1 VKELIVMAKAQPR
14 MLTFATAGTGSS
26 GHLSAILFNSMAGLD
41 MLHVPYKSV
50 AQATTDLI
58 SGQIQVMFPSFTSV
72 LPHLKARRVRAL
84 AVTSAQRSALLPDMP
99 TVAEGGVVGYQ
110 MTIWNGILGP
120 AHMPQPIIAKL
131 NAQLQAIASE
141 RDAKE
146 RFASIGADS
155 DYSTPE
161 ALNTFLKLEIA
172 KWNKILR
179 AVDARIE

>member
-1 VKELIVMAKAQPR
+1 
-14 MLTFATAGTGSS
+14 
-26 GHLSAILFNSMAGLD
+26 